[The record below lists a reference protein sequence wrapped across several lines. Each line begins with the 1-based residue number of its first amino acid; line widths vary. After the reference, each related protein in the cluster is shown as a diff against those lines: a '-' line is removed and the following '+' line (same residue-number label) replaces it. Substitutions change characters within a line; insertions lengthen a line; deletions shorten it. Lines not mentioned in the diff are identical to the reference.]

1 VIRGVHHLAI
11 STPDIDRFVDHYHRW
26 FGFERAGAGGWEPGN
41 ERIDTMV
48 GLKDSSARYEM
59 IRLGNLYIEVFEY
72 AAPKGETVHPRMCD
86 RGITHLCLYCDDVF
100 AEYERLKGL
109 GMTFNCPPG
118 GSAATRATYGRDC
131 DGNVVE
137 LLQIV
142 DPSCAFV
149 FEKAVALEEAGS

>member
-1 VIRGVHHLAI
+1 MIRGVHHLAI
-11 STPDIDRFVDHYHRW
+11 STPDIARFVDHYQRW

-48 GLKDSSARYEM
+48 GLQDSAARYEM

-72 AAPKGETVHPRMCD
+72 AAPPGETVHPRMCD
-86 RGITHLCLYCDDVF
+86 HGITHLCLYCDDVF

-109 GMTFNCPPG
+109 GMAFNGPPG

-149 FEKAVALEEAGS
+149 FEKAVAHGASA